1 MCGDFQPDLNSAV
14 YMEWLLAY
22 ADLMKIVFQFCEKLV
37 LNLTR
42 EKNLGASS
50 VSQGGGTSGVSG
62 GIIFGCVRPH
72 FPFLS
77 L

>member
-1 MCGDFQPDLNSAV
+1 MEYTYYSNLRKIYTEKRGKWHNVAEHVCGEFQPDLNSAV

-42 EKNLGASS
+42 
-50 VSQGGGTSGVSG
+50 
-62 GIIFGCVRPH
+62 
-72 FPFLS
+72 
-77 L
+77 